1 MCFVCFFKTNGQ
13 EDYPILKE
21 IVTDKANL
29 FTNNELLQLQQKL
42 TTYES
47 ETTHQIV
54 VLTINDLGNDTVEN
68 YAYRVFNKNKLGQKE
83 ADNGLLILIAK
94 NNRKFRIEVGDGLTP
109 IITDAFASRIIRNIM
124 TPEFKDGDFYKGVDS
139 GTSEVIKL
147 IDDPKYRDE
156 FTNLIEEDG
165 KIPLWGKILLMLCI
179 GLFVSIF
186 VGVGGMLFIKGY
198 KQLINL
204 YIGLITGKVSVLMFP
219 LLLIQTVIMM
229 AFSLPFLLMPLALF
243 IGVFLQFVLGY
254 DIEVIGK
261 SIIDSGYIN
270 LTNVIILIVS
280 AFIISPIIISFL
292 TRSKKRY
299 QPIKLSLAKSNK
311 SYMSKHFSSGGVS
324 SGSSSYSSS
333 SSSSSFSGGG
343 GSSSGGGASGSW

>member
-1 MCFVCFFKTNGQ
+1 MCLVCFFKANAQ
-13 EDYPILKE
+13 EDYPVLTE

-29 FTNNELLQLQQKL
+29 FSNNELFQLKQKL
-42 TTYES
+42 TVYES

-68 YAYRVFNKNKLGQKE
+68 YAYRVFNKNKLGQKQ

-94 NNRKFRIEVGDGLTP
+94 NNREFRIEVGDGLTP

-124 TPEFKDGDFYKGVDS
+124 TPKFKDGYFYKGVDQ
-139 GTSEVIKL
+139 GTSEIIKL
-147 IDDPKYRDE
+147 INDPKYRDE
-156 FTNLIEEDG
+156 FTNLIEEEG
-165 KIPLWGKILLMLCI
+165 KIPLWGKILLIICI

-204 YIGLITGKVSVLMFP
+204 FTGLITGKVSILMFP
-219 LLLIQTVIMM
+219 LLLIQTVIIMV
-229 AFSLPFLLMPLALF
+229 FSLPFLLMPLILF
-243 IGVFLQFVLGY
+243 IGTFLQFLLGY
-254 DIEVIGK
+254 DVETIGK

-270 LTNVIILIVS
+270 LTNVIIFLVLVFVILPLIT
-280 AFIISPIIISFL
+280 SFL

-299 QPIKLSLAKSNK
+299 QPIKFSFAKSNK

-333 SSSSSFSGGG
+333 SSSSFSGGG